1 MLHAGIAT
9 QMPAETLDR
18 QVPRPA
24 PDCDLQQLAHAGPV
38 GGRPRA
44 TSIDSIT
51 LSDGEGQ
58 GRTLAEPPLWAASV
72 DLTASTS
79 PNESGKSQMMP
90 RTRNYA
96 KLGQVTWRAQVGL
109 DDGFEPHARTI
120 AEREFRSARS
130 KGLARAFVTATLRGL
145 RNPPAV

>member
-1 MLHAGIAT
+1 
-9 QMPAETLDR
+9 
-18 QVPRPA
+18 
-24 PDCDLQQLAHAGPV
+24 
-38 GGRPRA
+38 
-44 TSIDSIT
+44 
-51 LSDGEGQ
+51 
-58 GRTLAEPPLWAASV
+58 
-72 DLTASTS
+72 
-79 PNESGKSQMMP
+79 MMP

-145 RNPPAV
+145 RNPPAVSADSGAFDCLCDAALPRLRSFGLGDPLQCGPLG